1 MPRRLLPLALA
12 LASASAFAQAPAPAA
27 APSPPLTLAQ
37 VMADPDW
44 IGNAVE
50 DFWWAWDSR
59 AAQFERKRE
68 GTTIRDTW
76 QVPVDGSAGMQRV
89 DDAARAGLD
98 ASGAV
103 YDATRT
109 RMAFVRNGDVFVR
122 DLRNGALQ
130 QITRSNDDDA
140 QPQWASDG
148 GLVWRVSNQWFRWT
162 PATGVAQAAVIK
174 AEDEPGKVPAA
185 DDLRDRQLRLLDTLR
200 SDRERREAA
209 REQRE
214 AWRIADPTRAPAP
227 VYLGDKV
234 EIADSALSPDGR
246 WLLVVTIAKDAD
258 AGQAGKMPLYV
269 TESGYEEFED
279 THTRVGRNAPL
290 PHTLWLVDMAS
301 GEPREL
307 DLSALPGI
315 GEDPLAELRAAA
327 GQDPLKGDRPVRV
340 ETDGDGTGP
349 AIHWTGDSRN
359 VALLLRSI
367 DNKDRWIAT
376 VDTDNATLRSRHRL
390 YDGAWINWGFNDF
403 GWLPDQ
409 HTLWYLSEESGWSHL
424 YTLDIAGNGAAR
436 QLTQGQWEASQ
447 PVLAADGLGFYVLC
461 NRASPIDYEVCDV
474 PLGEGAVSEV
484 TALDGVEAFVES
496 PDGRSLLVRHSADY
510 LPPQL
515 AVVEPGLRSARELT
529 DTRSAEF
536 KAIDWLPA
544 QRVQVPSRHGAG
556 SIWGKY
562 YAPATMTP
570 GRTYPIVMFVHGAG
584 YLQNADLHWPEY
596 FREQMFHN
604 LLVQRGFIVLE
615 LDYRGSE
622 GYGRQWRTAIY
633 RNMGHPELE
642 DYLDGLDW
650 LATTRQG
657 DRDHA
662 GIYGGS
668 YGGFLTFM
676 ALFREPGTFKAGAAL
691 RPVADWTQYN
701 HEYTSSILN
710 TPDLDPE
717 AYLRSSPIEYAEGLQ
732 DHLLIA
738 HGMIDDNVF
747 FKDTVNLVQKLIEL
761 RKDDWWVA
769 PYPLERHGFVHA
781 DAWYDEYR
789 RVLELFEGTLQ
800 GKR

>member
-1 MPRRLLPLALA
+1 MLRRLLPLTAL
-12 LASASAFAQAPAPAA
+12 LASAGAFAQDVAPPPPAA
-27 APSPPLTLAQ
+27 TPPLTLAQ
-37 VMADPDW
+37 AMADPDW
-44 IGNAVE
+44 IGNGVE
-50 DFWWAWDSR
+50 DFWWTWDGR
-59 AAQFERKRE
+59 AAQFERKRD
-68 GTTIRDTW
+68 GATIRDAW
-76 QVPVDGSAGMQRV
+76 QVAVDGSGAMQRV

-122 DLRNGALQ
+122 DLRSGALQ
-130 QITRSNDDDA
+130 QLTRSNDQEG
-140 QPQWASDG
+140 QPQWGSDG
-148 GLVWRVSNQWFRWT
+148 GLVWRVSNQWYRWT
-162 PATGVAQAAVIK
+162 QATGVAQAAVIEAAK
-174 AEDEPGKVPAA
+174 APGTPPEA
-185 DDLRDRQLRLLDTLR
+185 DDLRERQLRLLDTLR
-200 SDRERREAA
+200 TDRERREAA

-214 AWRIADPTRAPAP
+214 AWRAADPTRAPAP
-227 VYLGDKV
+227 VYLGDEV
-234 EIADSALSPDGR
+234 EISDSALSPDGR
-246 WLLVVTIAKDAD
+246 WLLVVTTAKGAD
-258 AGQAGKMPLYV
+258 AGQGGKMPLYV
-269 TESGYEEFED
+269 TESGYEAFEEVR
-279 THTRVGRNAPL
+279 TRVGRNAPP
-290 PHTLWLVDMAS
+290 PHKLWLVDMAD
-301 GEPREL
+301 GTPREL
-307 DLSALPGI
+307 DFSVLPGI

-327 GQDPLKGDRPVRV
+327 GKPALKGVRDIRV
-340 ETDGDGTGP
+340 ESDGDGSGP
-349 AIHWTGDSRN
+349 AIHWTADSRN
-359 VALLLRSI
+359 VAVLLRSV

-376 VDTDNATLRSRHRL
+376 VDTANATLQSRHRL

-403 GWLPDQ
+403 GWLPD
-409 HTLWYLSEESGWSHL
+409 HRTLWYLSEESGWSHL
-424 YTLDIAGNGAAR
+424 YTLDLAGNGAPR
-436 QLTQGQWEASQ
+436 QLTRGRWEASQ
-447 PVLAADGLGFYVLC
+447 PAVAADGLGFFVAC
-461 NRASPIDYEVCDV
+461 NRASPIDYEVCAV
-474 PLGEGAVSEV
+474 PLAGGEVREV

-496 PDGRSLLVRHSADY
+496 PDGRALLVRHSGDY

-515 AVVEPGLRSARELT
+515 AVVDPALAQARELT
-529 DTRSAEF
+529 DTRSAAF
-536 KAIDWLPA
+536 KATDWLPA

-556 SIWGKY
+556 TLWGKL

-570 GRTYPIVMFVHGAG
+570 GRQYPMVMFVHGAG

-622 GYGRQWRTAIY
+622 GYGRDWRTAIY

-650 LATTRQG
+650 LAANRQG
-657 DRDHA
+657 DRDRA

-691 RPVADWTQYN
+691 RPVVDWAHYN
-701 HEYTSSILN
+701 HEYTSNILN

-738 HGMIDDNVF
+738 HGMMDDNVF
-747 FKDTVNLVQKLIEL
+747 FQDTVTLVQKLIEL
-761 RKDDWWVA
+761 RKEDWWVA
-769 PYPLERHGFVHA
+769 PYPLERHGFTHP

-789 RVLELFEGTLQ
+789 RVLELFEDTL
-800 GKR
+800 K